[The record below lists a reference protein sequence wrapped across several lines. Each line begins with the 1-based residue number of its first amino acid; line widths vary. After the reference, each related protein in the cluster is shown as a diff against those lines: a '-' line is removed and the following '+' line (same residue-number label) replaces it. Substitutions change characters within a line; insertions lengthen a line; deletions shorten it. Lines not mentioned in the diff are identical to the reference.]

1 MFVKKLI
8 EKCGYWVYNKYSYT
22 ILKIKIIVSEIQEE
36 DHMLEYI
43 CPKCGTKI
51 SVKEG
56 QRLPSLYCRNCMKIN
71 QLTMLRMIQPRDLRP
86 NTLKKIPEV

>member
-1 MFVKKLI
+1 MFVKILI
-8 EKCGYWVYNKYSYT
+8 EKCGFWVYNKYSYT
-22 ILKIKIIVSEIQEE
+22 IAKDKEE

-43 CPKCGTKI
+43 CPKCGTKV

-86 NTLKKIPEV
+86 STLKKIPEV